1 MRNLYIPV
9 GQSSG
14 LRLTSMKVPT
24 VADVGENM
32 EIECHYD
39 MGVEDLYAIK
49 WYKDGKEFFR

>member
-1 MRNLYIPV
+1 MYTYIPV

-24 VADVGENM
+24 VADVGEDM

-39 MGVEDLYAIK
+39 MGAEDLYAIK